1 MAIAAGAAL
10 VSGLGYAA
18 AAALTTAITFS
29 VQAMFA
35 YALVAAGMSVV
46 SRALA
51 PKPSLGAQ
59 LRGITQT
66 TREPAGTRKLI
77 YGQMRVGGNVVF
89 IEHSGSDN
97 KYLHLVVVFATHHIN
112 SFEEFYFNDKKIW
125 TLSGGFQGNW
135 GTYVQLNTKLGT
147 DTQDAVSSLVSASS
161 KWTNDHKLSGIAYA
175 HFRLEWDTD
184 QFPQGVP
191 NITAV
196 IKGKRVYD
204 PRTQVFAYSDNPA
217 LCLRDYMIDQDYGLG
232 ETALSINTQSV
243 IDAANLCE
251 EQVSLD
257 GGGTQDRYTCNGV
270 IDTNNQIKDNIE
282 QLLSAMGGR
291 LTYSGGEYFI
301 HGAEYQAPT
310 VTFDEADC
318 IADVQTQ
325 TKQSRRTSYNG
336 VKGIFVS
343 EEKNYK
349 VLDYPPQISSTFA
362 TEDGD
367 PIFLDMPLPFVT
379 NNTQAQRLAKIA
391 LLKSRQQVVITMG
404 VNLKG
409 LQVKVG
415 DTINVTNERLGY
427 SSKVFEVIDYSLA
440 IADGGSL
447 AVNLTCI
454 ETASAVYDW
463 TTSDEEDFLAG
474 GELDLY
480 DGRTVDNVTSLT
492 SSEIGLRGPD
502 GRLKSAV
509 ELTWT
514 APDDAFI
521 EFYTVRFNKNG
532 TTDYLEVQTRQTRA
546 LIEGLDLASNYDF
559 LVQAQNL
566 IGVQSTGT
574 SITNLALNGDT
585 TAPSAPTS
593 VTLTAGINQITCEW
607 TNPTDIDYAFTEVHV
622 TTTSGTPSVSATP
635 TAKIGGE
642 EYILTGL
649 SQHTRFF
656 YLRAVDFSGNKS
668 GYTTVVS
675 AQALLVD
682 TADVAD
688 DAITTDQ
695 IADDAVT
702 TAQIASGA
710 VTITEIETS
719 VADLINGAAQA
730 VDVLNVQVESGDVLD
745 LETGQDVLIQNL
757 GDVAIFVNESNQTIN
772 NSINTTNTTLANLEA
787 TVVDLTSGTSD
798 IFVQPSAPVAG
809 VGGVPDPIPTF
820 SRWYDSDDS
829 NEPYYWDGSAWQSL
843 ADPRIASN
851 ASAITTLQS
860 GLNTANSNISA
871 NSSAITALDTTTVS
885 QGNSITT
892 LSSDVT
898 TLQSSLTTTQSG
910 LSTAQTDI
918 TTNATAISGL
928 DTRVSSAEGSITSIT
943 SDITQLQSDLT
954 SAEGDIST
962 NSTALSGLTTRVTTA
977 EGTIS
982 SNTTDITAL
991 ESTVNDV
998 STGVVA
1004 TSNALGALTT
1014 RVTTAEN
1021 SIVTNATDIT
1031 SLEVTVND
1039 ATSGVLANAN
1049 AVSSID
1055 TRLTS
1060 AEGSITSQA
1069 SDITTLQSELNL
1081 AEVDIVSNA
1090 SALTSLTTRVT
1101 SAEGSISTNSSD
1113 ITALEVT
1120 VNDGSTGVAA
1130 NATAISGIDTRL
1142 TTAEGSITS
1151 QSSSITA
1158 LESTVNDGT
1167 TGVSANAS
1175 AISTLDTRITSAEND
1190 ITSLSASNITALEV
1204 AVEDLTKIQGE
1215 TDDVITT
1222 EAGNDL
1228 LLNLPTDVAS
1238 ATSAATNT
1246 LDSRITSA
1254 EDTITTQSTDIT
1266 ELKSDLTT
1274 LNGESSA
1281 NATAID
1287 SLTTRVTATESSI
1300 VAQSS
1305 DITSLQSGLLTAQGD
1320 ISSNSS
1326 AISGLTTRT
1335 TAAEG
1340 EISTLSS
1347 SVITLQSDL
1356 SDAENDISATS
1367 TALSNLTTR
1376 VSSAEGSITSQASDI
1391 SSLQSSLLTT
1401 NSNVSANATA
1411 ISGIDTRVTSAEGS
1425 ITSQASDISSLQSS
1439 LSDVENDASA
1449 NATAISGLNTR
1460 VTNNEG
1466 SISSQATSIA
1476 SLQVDLSDAELD
1488 ISGNSTAISGID
1500 VRLTSAEGTIT
1511 SQASDIT
1518 TLQSDLTTAEGNI
1531 SSNATAVS
1539 SLTTRVTTAE
1549 GNITSNASSITA
1561 LTSTVNDPS
1570 TGLAATA
1577 AVASGASTTAA
1588 ANSTSITDLEAEAYL
1603 TVSAGGNVS
1612 GFKATADASGSS
1624 FTIQADQFAL
1634 VSTDES
1640 QTTTPFAVD
1649 TTTGT
1654 VSFNANVEVDGDLIA
1669 TGSISGGAI
1678 GNGQVD
1684 TVTVASNA
1692 ITLSQ
1697 NQRFTNTTSASSS
1710 AYVTHFTSSYF
1721 NIDDYTDPVFVRF
1734 TSFLYPRASGG
1745 GLMVSAY
1752 ARANI
1757 RTQLLCY
1764 NSSNTLVQTLTI
1776 TTLNIYSG
1784 AATTNGLTF
1793 LDRFTITNSSVVKVK
1808 ARMQFNKAG
1817 GTSDTTALFSGDV
1830 EFNVLKR

>member
-1 MAIAAGAAL
+1 MAIAAIAGLSALGGAAL
-10 VSGLGYAA
+10 AGAVGSFIVGVGFFALGAGLS
-18 AAALTTAITFS
+18 I
-29 VQAMFA
+29 
-35 YALVAAGMSVV
+35 V

-77 YGQMRVGGNVVF
+77 YGKMRVGGNVVF
-89 IEHSGSDN
+89 IAHSGSDN
-97 KYLHLVVVFATHHIN
+97 KFLHLALVFATHHIN
-112 SFEEFYFNDKKIW
+112 SYEEIWFNDNRIW
-125 TLSGGFQGNW
+125 TATGGFEDGW
-135 GTYVQLNTKLGT
+135 GTYVTVDTTKLGT
-147 DTQDAVSSLVSASS
+147 TTQSASTLLTPITS
-161 KWTNDHKLSGIAYA
+161 WTTDHKLSGIAYIA
-175 HFRLEWDTD
+175 LKLEWNQDK
-184 QFPQGVP
+184 FPQGVP

-232 ETALSINTQSV
+232 ETASNINTQSV

-270 IDTNNQIKDNIE
+270 LDTGNQIKDNIE

-291 LTYSGGEYFI
+291 LTYSGGEYFVD
-301 HGAEYQAPT
+301 GAEYQAPT

-318 IADVQTQ
+318 ISDIQTQ
-325 TKQSRRTSYNG
+325 TKQSRRSVFNG

-343 EEKNYK
+343 QEKNYK

-463 TTSDEEDFLAG
+463 TTSDQEDFLAG

-635 TAKIGGE
+635 SAKISGE

-668 GYTTVVS
+668 GYTAVQS

-702 TAQIASGA
+702 TDQIASGA

-787 TVVDLTSGTSD
+787 TIVDLTSGTSD
-798 IFVQPSAPVAG
+798 IFVSTSAPVAG

-820 SRWYDSDDS
+820 SRWYDSDDN

-871 NSSAITALDTTTVS
+871 NSSAISVLDTTTVS

-898 TLQSSLTTTQSG
+898 TLQSSLTTAEG
-910 LSTAQTDI
+910 NISTAQTDI
-918 TTNATAISGL
+918 TTNATAITNL
-928 DTRVSSAEGSITSIT
+928 TTRVTDNEGDITSIT
-943 SDITQLQSDLT
+943 TDVTTLQTDLAT
-954 SAEGDIST
+954 AEGDITT
-962 NSTALSGLTTRVTTA
+962 NSTAISGLTTRVTTA
-977 EGTIS
+977 EGNI
-982 SNTTDITAL
+982 TTNASDITAL
-991 ESTVNDV
+991 ETTVNDV

-1004 TSNALGALTT
+1004 TSNALTALTT
-1014 RVTTAEN
+1014 RVTTAEGD
-1021 SIVTNATDIT
+1021 ITTNATDIT
-1031 SLEVTVND
+1031 ALETTVND
-1039 ATSGVLANAN
+1039 ATTGVAATSS
-1049 AVSSID
+1049 AV
-1055 TRLTS
+1055 TS
-1060 AEGSITSQA
+1060 LDSRVTTAEGSITSLT
-1069 SDITTLQSELNL
+1069 SDVTTLQSDLTS
-1081 AEVDIVSNA
+1081 AEGDITTNA
-1090 SALTSLTTRVT
+1090 SAITSLTTRVT
-1101 SAEGSISTNSSD
+1101 TAEGSITTNTSD
-1113 ITALEVT
+1113 ITALETT

-1130 NATAISGIDTRL
+1130 NATAISGLDTRI

-1151 QSSSITA
+1151 QSSDITA
-1158 LESTVNDGT
+1158 LETTVNDGS
-1167 TGVSANAS
+1167 TGVAANAS

-1254 EDTITTQSTDIT
+1254 EDTLTSQSTDIT
-1266 ELKSDLTT
+1266 ELQSDLTT
-1274 LNGESSA
+1274 LDGEVTTNSG
-1281 NATAID
+1281 AIT
-1287 SLTTRVTATESSI
+1287 SLTTRVTT
-1300 VAQSS
+1300 
-1305 DITSLQSGLLTAQGD
+1305 
-1320 ISSNSS
+1320 
-1326 AISGLTTRT
+1326 
-1335 TAAEG
+1335 
-1340 EISTLSS
+1340 
-1347 SVITLQSDL
+1347 
-1356 SDAENDISATS
+1356 
-1367 TALSNLTTR
+1367 
-1376 VSSAEGSITSQASDI
+1376 AEGSITSQASDI
-1391 SSLQSSLLTT
+1391 TSLQSDLTT
-1401 NSNVSANATA
+1401 AQGDITTNASAIIGLT
-1411 ISGIDTRVTSAEGS
+1411 TRVTSAEGT
-1425 ITSQASDISSLQSS
+1425 ITSLSSDVTTLQSDLTTAEGNITTNATGLTSLTTRVTTAEGTITSNSSDITSLQSS
-1439 LSDVENDASA
+1439 LTTTDGNVST
-1449 NATAISGLNTR
+1449 NATAITGLDT
-1460 VTNNEG
+1460 
-1466 SISSQATSIA
+1466 
-1476 SLQVDLSDAELD
+1476 
-1488 ISGNSTAISGID
+1488 
-1500 VRLTSAEGTIT
+1500 RLTSAEGTIT

-1549 GNITSNASSITA
+1549 GNISSNASSITA
-1561 LTSTVNDPS
+1561 LTSTVNDPT

-1624 FTIQADQFAL
+1624 FTIQADRFAL

-1684 TVTVASNA
+1684 TITVASNA

-1697 NQRFTNTTSASSS
+1697 NQRFTDTTSASSS

-1745 GLMVSAY
+1745 GLMVNAY

-1764 NSSNTLVQTLTI
+1764 NASNTVVQTLTV
-1776 TTLNIYSG
+1776 TTSNIYSG

-1793 LDRFTITNSSVVKVK
+1793 LNRFTITNSSVVKVK

>member
-1 MAIAAGAAL
+1 MGIFSSIIKGITGLLGDIVGFLIGVDFDDFDDQAQGALVNKQSNIDPIPVVYGSRKVGGVRVFVSTGGGKKNEYLYMAIALCEGEIQAIDQIYVNDKL
-10 VSGLGYAA
+10 HTHSDYSGL
-18 AAALTTAITFS
+18 IS
-29 VQAMFA
+29 VT
-35 YALVAAGMSVV
+35 
-46 SRALA
+46 
-51 PKPSLGAQ
+51 K
-59 LRGITQT
+59 
-66 TREPAGTRKLI
+66 
-77 YGQMRVGGNVVF
+77 
-89 IEHSGSDN
+89 
-97 KYLHLVVVFATHHIN
+97 
-112 SFEEFYFNDKKIW
+112 
-125 TLSGGFQGNW
+125 
-135 GTYVQLNTKLGT
+135 KLGT
-147 DTQDAVSSLVSASS
+147 DGQQYASLLAGADDNWGANHRLRGVAYLAIRIKYDQDVFG
-161 KWTNDHKLSGIAYA
+161 GIP
-175 HFRLEWDTD
+175 EI
-184 QFPQGVP
+184 QC
-191 NITAV
+191 V
-196 IKGKRVYD
+196 IRGRKVYD
-204 PRTQVFAYSDNPA
+204 PRTSTTAYSNNPA
-217 LCLRDYMIDQDYGLG
+217 LCLRDYLTNTRYGKGLPTSAIDDTKFIAAANEYDGTVTSYTGGPSITRVDCNARLDTGKTVFDNVKEMLQGMRGLLPYTDGKYGLIVDKEETSTFDLTPDNILSDITVTDAGKGKRFNRVIAKFPNPQANWQMDSVTYPVKSTDPNSDFLTFLSEDNDEELVREINLNTITSLYQAREMARIVCEASRRNTRSVTLTATSEAMDIAVGDVVRLEQPSLGWTGAARQLMRVVSTRIKDSG
-232 ETALSINTQSV
+232 EVDLQLIEYNNVYTWFEGDEELDNQDTTLPNPFDVTAPTLPIASEDSALGPDGSVRTAVTLNWTEAADAFVNEYEVQWALTSASTYSNFVRTTETSVDLFGLNVGSEYTFRIRSINT
-243 IDAANLCE
+243 L
-251 EQVSLD
+251 
-257 GGGTQDRYTCNGV
+257 GV
-270 IDTNNQIKDNIE
+270 RSD
-282 QLLSAMGGR
+282 
-291 LTYSGGEYFI
+291 F
-301 HGAEYQAPT
+301 
-310 VTFDEADC
+310 V
-318 IADVQTQ
+318 TQ
-325 TKQSRRTSYNG
+325 TRT
-336 VKGIFVS
+336 
-343 EEKNYK
+343 
-349 VLDYPPQISSTFA
+349 
-362 TEDGD
+362 
-367 PIFLDMPLPFVT
+367 
-379 NNTQAQRLAKIA
+379 
-391 LLKSRQQVVITMG
+391 
-404 VNLKG
+404 
-409 LQVKVG
+409 
-415 DTINVTNERLGY
+415 
-427 SSKVFEVIDYSLA
+427 
-440 IADGGSL
+440 
-447 AVNLTCI
+447 
-454 ETASAVYDW
+454 
-463 TTSDEEDFLAG
+463 
-474 GELDLY
+474 
-480 DGRTVDNVTSLT
+480 
-492 SSEIGLRGPD
+492 
-502 GRLKSAV
+502 
-509 ELTWT
+509 
-514 APDDAFI
+514 
-521 EFYTVRFNKNG
+521 
-532 TTDYLEVQTRQTRA
+532 
-546 LIEGLDLASNYDF
+546 
-559 LVQAQNL
+559 LV
-566 IGVQSTGT
+566 
-574 SITNLALNGDT
+574 GDT
-585 TAPSAPTS
+585 TAPGAVILGGITGGIRAI
-593 VTLTAGINQITCEW
+593 TATW
-607 TNPTDIDYAFTEVHV
+607 TNPADLDYAFTEVHV
-622 TTTSGTPSVSATP
+622 KDTNTVPSVGDSP
-635 TAKIGGE
+635 TRKIAGE
-642 EYILTGL
+642 EYIHPVGAGEITKY
-649 SQHTRFF
+649 FF
-656 YLRAVDFSGNKS
+656 LRAVDFSGNKGSFTGTTNNS
-668 GYTTVVS
+668 GTSV
-675 AQALLVD
+675 
-682 TADVAD
+682 TATQSDLGD
-688 DAITTDQ
+688 DSVGSNQ
-695 IADDAVT
+695 IADGAVT

-730 VDVLNVQVESGDVLD
+730 VDVLNVQIESGDVLD

-787 TVVDLTSGTSD
+787 TVVDLTSGSSD

-871 NSSAITALDTTTVS
+871 NSSAISVLDTTTVS

-991 ESTVNDV
+991 ESTVNNV

-1039 ATSGVLANAN
+1039 ATSGVLANAS
-1049 AVSSID
+1049 AVSSLD

-1060 AEGSITSQA
+1060 
-1069 SDITTLQSELNL
+1069 
-1081 AEVDIVSNA
+1081 
-1090 SALTSLTTRVT
+1090 
-1101 SAEGSISTNSSD
+1101 
-1113 ITALEVT
+1113 
-1120 VNDGSTGVAA
+1120 
-1130 NATAISGIDTRL
+1130 
-1142 TTAEGSITS
+1142 AEGSITS

-1254 EDTITTQSTDIT
+1254 EDTLTSQSTDIT
-1266 ELKSDLTT
+1266 ELQSGLTT
-1274 LNGESSA
+1274 LDGEVTT
-1281 NATAID
+1281 NAGAIT
-1287 SLTTRVTATESSI
+1287 SLTTRVTT
-1300 VAQSS
+1300 
-1305 DITSLQSGLLTAQGD
+1305 
-1320 ISSNSS
+1320 
-1326 AISGLTTRT
+1326 
-1335 TAAEG
+1335 
-1340 EISTLSS
+1340 
-1347 SVITLQSDL
+1347 
-1356 SDAENDISATS
+1356 
-1367 TALSNLTTR
+1367 
-1376 VSSAEGSITSQASDI
+1376 AEGSITSQASDI
-1391 SSLQSSLLTT
+1391 TILQSDLTT
-1401 NSNVSANATA
+1401 AQGDITTNASAIT
-1411 ISGIDTRVTSAEGS
+1411 GLTTRVTSAEGT
-1425 ITSQASDISSLQSS
+1425 ITSLSSDVTTLQSDLTTAEGNITTNATGLTSLTTRVTTAEGTITSNSSDITSLQSS
-1439 LSDVENDASA
+1439 LTTTDGNVST
-1449 NATAISGLNTR
+1449 NATAITGLDTRLTSAEGTITSQSSDITTLQSDITTAEGDISTNATAITGLTTR
-1460 VTNNEG
+1460 VTTAEG
-1466 SISSQATSIA
+1466 NITSNSSDIT
-1476 SLQVDLSDAELD
+1476 SLQSDVTTAE
-1488 ISGNSTAISGID
+1488 GNITSNASAISALD
-1500 VRLTSAEGTIT
+1500 TRVTSAEGTIT

-1561 LTSTVNDPS
+1561 LTSTVNDPT

-1624 FTIQADQFAL
+1624 FTIQADRFAL

-1678 GNGQVD
+1678 GNGQVG
-1684 TVTVASNA
+1684 TITVASNA

-1697 NQRFTNTTSASSS
+1697 NQRFTNTTAANSST
-1710 AYVTHFTSSYF
+1710 YVTHFTSSYF

-1752 ARANI
+1752 AQANI

-1764 NSSNTLVQTLTI
+1764 NSLNTLVQTLAVTD
-1776 TTLNIYSG
+1776 LNIYSG
-1784 AATTNGLTF
+1784 GATTNGLTF
-1793 LDRFTITNSSVVKVK
+1793 LRRFTITNSSVVKVK